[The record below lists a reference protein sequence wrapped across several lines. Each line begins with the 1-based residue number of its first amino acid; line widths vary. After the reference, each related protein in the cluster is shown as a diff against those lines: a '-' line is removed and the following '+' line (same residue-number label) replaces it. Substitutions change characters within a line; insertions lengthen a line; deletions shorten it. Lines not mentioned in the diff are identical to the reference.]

1 MIHSV
6 YVFEE
11 LEDIA
16 RKPYLVF
23 FFLFLKRFIEM
34 KHNDCKTCTVG
45 GNRNEAKDTEIDWPT
60 TRQRS
65 SCSCMHSQ
73 VLLVIL
79 TANLLSVNSYM

>member
-11 LEDIA
+11 LEDRTETLSSI
-16 RKPYLVF
+16 